1 MANNPGGEIR
11 SVIRFIPDLGGE
23 VQMNGFVSPGIP
35 FVAAGASSN
44 AFSAPYSLSTFR
56 LNEEDTSTNDL
67 NYRNLV
73 YGSPFFAKLNSDG
86 TVNANNSGI
95 PVSFNAERSFFDYK
109 GANSGGQMFGT
120 TRSTITVSGFTRY
133 QTEKWE
139 VNGTRTSSH
148 WGFSLSSEIT
158 NQLNNSV
165 VKNQSSYARPAP
177 ITDGRVPR
185 ALPTGEDENSQPG
198 AYSEVLY
205 VHYTGTTLSIG
216 VAGEWDYNTEMDVYP
231 LPQAFVM
238 QHSSPG
244 GVITTRFSTN
254 DSNCTLS
261 FPARPNN
268 GGPSTKFTW
277 TSVSN
282 PFKSGSTELLPL
294 NSDGSPSTAMNFTVM
309 PVR

>member
-11 SVIRFIPDLGGE
+11 SVRRTLPNFGE
-23 VQMNGFVSPGIP
+23 IHMSGVTHPGIP
-35 FVAAGASSN
+35 FTAAGADSN
-44 AFSAPYSLSTFR
+44 VFSTPYSLSTFR
-56 LNEEDTSTNDL
+56 LTQEDTGTNDL
-67 NYRNLV
+67 NLRNLV
-73 YGSPFFAKLNSDG
+73 YGAPIFSKFNSDG
-86 TVNANNSGI
+86 TVNSNNSSI
-95 PVSFNAERSFFDYK
+95 PVSFSAQRSFFDYYN
-109 GANSGGQMFGT
+109 GNNGGQMFGCS
-120 TRSTITVSGFTRY
+120 RSAITVYGFVRY
-133 QTEKWE
+133 LTEKWE

-158 NQLNNSV
+158 NQLNYSV
-165 VKNQSSYARPAP
+165 LENQSDYVKPAP
-177 ITDGRVPR
+177 ITDGRIPR
-185 ALPTGEDENSQPG
+185 ALVGEDENSQPG

-205 VHYTGTTLSIG
+205 VHYTGTTFSIG
-216 VAGEWDYNTEMDVYP
+216 VAGEWDYNTESDVYP
-231 LPQAFVM
+231 LPQAFIM
-238 QHSSPG
+238 QLSSPG
-244 GVITTRFSTN
+244 GIITTRFSTN

-294 NSDGSPSTAMNFTVM
+294 NSSGSPSTAMNFIVM